1 MTTMKTAAG
10 GLRIHTAAST
20 QDTGIVAQVSDV
32 STLPSGEPQAKPIRF
47 TMRQQRVLDALLTT
61 AGALPRELVDQIAGA
76 SNGPAVISRL
86 RAKLGHDA
94 IETSLAEII
103 DRDGRTARP
112 GRYRLTAEGRARL
125 VQGGLVRHG

>member
-61 AGALPRELVDQIAGA
+61 AGALPREVIDQIAGA
-76 SNGPAVISRL
+76 SNGPSVVARL

-94 IETSLAEII
+94 IETSRAAVT

-112 GRYRLTAEGRARL
+112 GRYRPTAAGRARL
-125 VQGGLVRHG
+125 SQLGGHYGP

>member
-20 QDTGIVAQVSDV
+20 QDTCIVAQVGEV
-32 STLPSGEPQAKPIRF
+32 SAPHTGEPQTKPIRF

-94 IETSLAEII
+94 IETSLAEVT

-125 VQGGLVRHG
+125 SR